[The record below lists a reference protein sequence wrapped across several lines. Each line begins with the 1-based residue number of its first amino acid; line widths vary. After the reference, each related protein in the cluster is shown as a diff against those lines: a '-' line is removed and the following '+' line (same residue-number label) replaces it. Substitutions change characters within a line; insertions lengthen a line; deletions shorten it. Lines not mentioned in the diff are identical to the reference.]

1 MADKA
6 LPSPDV
12 IRQLLRYEPET
23 GKLFWLP
30 RGPEWFNGGGN
41 GGARAAANAWN
52 ARYAEK
58 EAITAKNGNG
68 YLAGLVLSQR
78 LPAHRIIW
86 ALVFE
91 EWPKSSIDHIDHDRT
106 NNRIGNLRAATVA
119 DNARNLT
126 RRSDNSTG
134 VTGVFWNK
142 KSQRWTANIRVDGK
156 LIHLGYF
163 PSVDA
168 AANAR
173 AAANIRYGF
182 HHNHGAE
189 KITVRV

>member
-6 LPSPDV
+6 LPSPEV
-12 IRQLLRYEPET
+12 LRQLLRYEPET
-23 GKLFWLP
+23 GKLFWLV
-30 RGPEWFNGGGN
+30 RSPEWFA
-41 GGARAAANAWN
+41 GAKFGDNVAARSWN
-52 ARYAEK
+52 RQYSGK
-58 EAITAKNGNG
+58 EALTAINGNG
-68 YLAGLVLSQR
+68 YLSGTLLCNR
-78 LPAHRIIW
+78 LTAHRVIW
-86 ALVFE
+86 ALVFG

-106 NNRIGNLRAATVA
+106 NNRLGNLRAATVA
-119 DNARNLT
+119 DNSRNLT

-173 AAANIRYGF
+173 AAANIHYGF
-182 HHNHGAE
+182 HPNHGAE
-189 KITVRV
+189 KIAVRV